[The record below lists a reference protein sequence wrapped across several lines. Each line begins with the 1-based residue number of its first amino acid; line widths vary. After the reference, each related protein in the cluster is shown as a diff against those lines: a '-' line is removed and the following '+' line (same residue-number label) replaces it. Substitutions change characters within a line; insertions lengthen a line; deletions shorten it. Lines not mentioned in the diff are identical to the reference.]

1 MCIYTYNGYMPKKKV
16 TRDQLADMSRRCL
29 SNNINRTARIVTR
42 IFDEQSRKG
51 GYLTTQIQT
60 LYRVAYWE
68 PVSIN
73 DLAKK
78 ADMDRTT
85 AVRNCRVLEKEGLI
99 TINEGDDR
107 RYRMVRLTEKG
118 WDTVNSSYA
127 SWLEQQA
134 AIERKLG
141 KEHLE
146 ELVKMLLATGKML
159 KQ

>member
-1 MCIYTYNGYMPKKKV
+1 MPKKKI
-16 TRDQLADMSRRCL
+16 TKEQLADMSRRCL

-42 IFDEQSRKG
+42 IFDGESRQR

-99 TINEGDDR
+99 TIKQGDDR
-107 RYRMVRLTEKG
+107 RFRMVRLTEKG
-118 WDTVNSSYA
+118 WDTVNRSYA
-127 SWLEQQA
+127 VWREQQA

-141 KEHLE
+141 KEHIGD
-146 ELVKMLLATGKML
+146 LVEMLRVTGKML

>member
-1 MCIYTYNGYMPKKKV
+1 MPKKKI
-16 TRDQLADMSRRCL
+16 TKEQLADMSRRCL

-42 IFDEQSRKG
+42 IFDGESRQR

-99 TINEGDDR
+99 TIKKGDDR
-107 RYRMVRLTEKG
+107 RFRMVRLTEKG
-118 WDTVNSSYA
+118 WDTVNRSYA
-127 SWLEQQA
+127 VWREQQA

-141 KEHLE
+141 KEHIGD
-146 ELVKMLLATGKML
+146 LVEMLRVTGKML